1 MFIMTKKIIITGI
14 LILLPIRGFSQ
25 QVDTVV
31 KSKTDGFFGII
42 YIDYHNYI
50 HAREISTW
58 GGVFRSVELDTDK
71 AKGIN
76 INVMGGYFFIPDRLS
91 LAGGIGTYRGY
102 SPDVFGFPLING
114 DLRYYFTNEKNT
126 LFSFVNV
133 GHTIKATFNN
143 RGSLY
148 RTGIGYKFNLTEKL
162 LVSTDVSL
170 VIPTYS
176 KIDKPYRVS
185 NYKLDLHGIG
195 FSFGIYIF

>member
-1 MFIMTKKIIITGI
+1 MNPLNKTLLI
-14 LILLPIRGFSQ
+14 LILLPVLGFSQ
-25 QVDTVV
+25 QIDTVA
-31 KSKTDGFFGII
+31 KSKTEGFFGII

-50 HAREISTW
+50 YAREISTW
-58 GGVFRSVELDTDK
+58 GGVFRSVEWDTDK

-76 INVMGGYFFIPDRLS
+76 INLMGGYFFIPDRLS
-91 LAGGIGTYRGY
+91 LAAGIGTYRGY

-114 DLRYYFTNEKNT
+114 DLRFYFTNEKNT

-133 GHTIKATFNN
+133 GHTIKGTFNT

-148 RTGIGYKFNLTEKL
+148 RTGIGYKFYLTEKL

-170 VIPTYS
+170 VIPAYS
-176 KIDKPYRVS
+176 LTDKPYRVS
-185 NYKLDLHGIG
+185 TNKLSLHGIG

>member
-1 MFIMTKKIIITGI
+1 MTRKLIITGI
-14 LILLPIRGFSQ
+14 LILLPILGFSQ
-25 QVDTVV
+25 QVDAVV

-42 YIDYHNYI
+42 YIDSHNYI
-50 HAREISTW
+50 FAREISTW
-58 GGVFRSVELDTDK
+58 GGVFRSAEWDADK

-91 LAGGIGTYRGY
+91 LAGGIGLYRGY

-114 DLRYYFTNEKNT
+114 DLRFYFTNEKNT

-133 GHTIKATFNN
+133 GQTIKGTFNT

-148 RTGIGYKFNLTEKL
+148 RTGIGYKFHLTEKL

-176 KIDKPYRVS
+176 LTDKPYRVS
-185 NYKLDLHGIG
+185 TNKLSLHGIG